1 LHLLEEEIQFLIN
14 KYRVSNDQVNYEEF
28 CKNINQ
34 VFESD
39 DFNQTQFEKKKQ
51 QMVYLTNARTKTC
64 PPS

>member
-1 LHLLEEEIQFLIN
+1 
-14 KYRVSNDQVNYEEF
+14 VSNDPVNYEEF

-51 QMVYLTNARTKTC
+51 LMVYLTNARTKTC